1 MLTGG
6 AGNENYSHWLF
17 DVLPRL
23 SLCNEV
29 FELSKIDFF
38 LLPDLS
44 KNFQKETLETIG
56 IKIDKCLSSRLFRTY
71 ISKRN
76 NNNRPSVWHY
86 ERCYIRHSEYAC
98 MDI

>member
-38 LLPDLS
+38 YYP
-44 KNFQKETLETIG
+44 I
-56 IKIDKCLSSRLFRTY
+56 
-71 ISKRN
+71 
-76 NNNRPSVWHY
+76 
-86 ERCYIRHSEYAC
+86 
-98 MDI
+98 